1 MIIAV
6 VLLSLGLIITLLFV
20 LYSQL
25 QLRHINRQLAK
36 RLSEHTNQ
44 PISLQLMNA
53 ELNHLVANMNKC
65 LKAEEMLRLES
76 FQEEKRFKELISNI
90 SHDLRTPLTA
100 IRGYQQLLEKGP
112 LTEEQKQKLSLA
124 QKHAKEL
131 ERLIDQFF
139 EYSYL
144 TSAEPELHL
153 EKINL
158 TNLAIECIAMF
169 VTQIEERQL
178 SVSIEETGAVF
189 VYADQEM
196 CKRIVQN
203 LVRNSIQHASG
214 SIHVKLS
221 VQQGYA
227 SLTFVNAVTNAANLE
242 PDRLFDRFYTGS
254 HHTSRKSTGL
264 GLSIVR
270 LLAEQMGGRASA
282 VIKQS
287 MLAVTVELPLS

>member
-53 ELNHLVANMNKC
+53 ELNYLVANMNKC

-242 PDRLFDRFYTGS
+242 PHRLFDRFYTGS

>member
-1 MIIAV
+1 
-6 VLLSLGLIITLLFV
+6 
-20 LYSQL
+20 
-25 QLRHINRQLAK
+25 
-36 RLSEHTNQ
+36 
-44 PISLQLMNA
+44 
-53 ELNHLVANMNKC
+53 
-65 LKAEEMLRLES
+65 MLRLEGY
-76 FQEEKRFKELISNI
+76 QEKKRFKELISNI

-153 EKINL
+153 EEINL

-169 VTQIEERQL
+169 VTQIEEQQL

-214 SIHVKLS
+214 IIRVKLS

-227 SLTFVNAVTNAANLE
+227 RLTFANAVTNAANLE

-270 LLAEQMGGRASA
+270 LLTEQMGGRTSA
-282 VIKQS
+282 VIHQS
-287 MLAVTVELPLS
+287 MLAVMVELPLSCREASD

>member
-53 ELNHLVANMNKC
+53 ELNYLVANMNKC

-196 CKRIVQN
+196 CKRIMQN

-214 SIHVKLS
+214 SIHVRLS

-227 SLTFVNAVTNAANLE
+227 SLTFANAVTNAANLE